1 MSTHQPVKEYSAE
14 RQIKMRR
21 FNSGNSVTNLD
32 VLEALNGLHDE
43 IVSLL
48 AAQPEAP
55 SAPAA
60 PAAEAEAE
68 AEAAAGDVP
77 EFKESLDARIEI
89 AQMVRLIGRA
99 KLEIASIK
107 HPMASEDDRMQAATN
122 ELDAIVLATET
133 STHDILTASEQIE
146 HCIREISGLH
156 PDDEAVTE
164 QTDQVANEIINIFE
178 ACSFQ
183 DITGQRVTKVVKTLR
198 FIEERILALI
208 NIWGIEAF
216 ADLPMPESPATGEH
230 GEVLSGPQLGNQ
242 GITQDEINALFD

>member
-1 MSTHQPVKEYSAE
+1 MANHQPVKEYSAE
-14 RQIKMRR
+14 RQIRMRQI
-21 FNSGNSVTNLD
+21 NGGDGGNGVTNLD
-32 VLEALNGLHDE
+32 VLKALEGLRDE

-48 AAQPEAP
+48 ESRPEAP

-60 PAAEAEAE
+60 S
-68 AEAAAGDVP
+68 AAAGEDVL
-77 EFKESLDARIEI
+77 EFKDSLDARIEI
-89 AQMVRLIGRA
+89 AQMVRMIGKA
-99 KLEIASIK
+99 KMEIASLK
-107 HPMASEDDRMQAATN
+107 HPMAEDDRMQTAAS

-133 STHDILTASEQIE
+133 STHDILAASEQIE
-146 HCIREISGLH
+146 HCTRKISGLH
-156 PDDEAVTE
+156 PDDDYVTE
-164 QTDQVANEIINIFE
+164 QTDQIADEIIKIFE
-178 ACSFQ
+178 ACNFQ

-216 ADLPMPESPATGEH
+216 ADLPMPEPPAAGAD